1 MADDDTSLIPK
12 GDLRRSEDAR
22 QTREAARDARRAEQ
36 AAARA
41 EAANERAAAQAH
53 GQLTSGR
60 IKLGPI
66 SAPVI
71 PILLI
76 GIGGYLAWFGVHYW
90 RGDLKWP
97 SDPIKSVLQGKGLP
111 AASPAAPQ
119 SALLTAYEQQ
129 ENTVTGGQAAAG
141 GGGSTAA
148 PVAAGAAQNTAKL
161 LLSKFGWAASEL
173 GPLISLWNRES
184 GWNASARNPSSGA
197 YGIAQ
202 ALGHGQA
209 DTAAPDGTNEY
220 GAEYGLTAAQAQQAN
235 AGSTTFQI
243 MWGLGYIQAVYG
255 SPAAAWAHE
264 QQFGWY

>member
-1 MADDDTSLIPK
+1 MAV
-12 GDLRRSEDAR
+12 
-22 QTREAARDARRAEQ
+22 
-36 AAARA
+36 
-41 EAANERAAAQAH
+41 
-53 GQLTSGR
+53 SGGTV
-60 IKLGPI
+60 KAGPV

-71 PILLI
+71 PLLLI
-76 GIGGYLAWFGVHYW
+76 GLGGYFAWFGTHYW

-97 SDPIKSVLQGKGLP
+97 SDPVKSVLQGKGLP
-111 AASPAAPQ
+111 AASTAAPE
-119 SALLTAYEQQ
+119 SALLTAYEAQ
-129 ENTVTGGQAAAG
+129 ENSASPAPG
-141 GGGSTAA
+141 GGTQA
-148 PVAAGAAQNTAKL
+148 PVASGAAQNTAKL